1 MHHFGSEAL
10 SRFAARGEYSWLES
24 YMERLEGKE
33 ERAHY
38 YALVERSL
46 SRK

>member
-1 MHHFGSEAL
+1 LIQKLEDQ
-10 SRFAARGEYSWLES
+10 RGKPRGHVLADG

-38 YALVERSL
+38 YALVE
-46 SRK
+46 